1 VPQRTAEW
9 GFDIAR
15 AISDVG
21 TGYWWT
27 SLFPG
32 LAILG
37 LVTGLSLLGEGVNDV
52 LNPRLRQA
60 GIGPGDPAESAVG
73 PGGAVLIEVA
83 DEPAIVEPPTAAG
96 EELWATITPVAH
108 VDRAPEPPSSRRAG
122 PPVLELNGLSVTYR
136 THRGPVT
143 AVDGVSLT
151 VGAGE
156 SVGLVGES
164 GCGKSSLGRAALG
177 VLPPGAEMSG
187 RVVVDGTELGPE
199 AAGWRQAR
207 GERIALVFQ
216 DPATRLDPLQQVE
229 AHFVE
234 TIRAHRPE
242 TPVRQA
248 RRMAAASLAAV
259 GVPPARARQYP
270 HEFSGGMRQRIMLA
284 LAVVLEPRVLVAD
297 EPTTSLDV
305 LVEAQVL
312 RLLDGLRQQLG
323 IGVVLITH
331 NLGIVAETC
340 DRVAVMYAGQIVE
353 SGPVT
358 EVFAHPRHP
367 YTQGLLAS
375 VISLSSTE
383 LVSVPGSP
391 PDLAD
396 PPPGCRFAPRCPLAM
411 TTCST
416 VEPVPAQVSPT
427 HSVACHLYPG
437 ADPTHPDRAW
447 APGGRRRRL
456 GDQPLA
462 GELV

>member
-1 VPQRTAEW
+1 
-9 GFDIAR
+9 
-15 AISDVG
+15 
-21 TGYWWT
+21 
-27 SLFPG
+27 
-32 LAILG
+32 
-37 LVTGLSLLGEGVNDV
+37 
-52 LNPRLRQA
+52 
-60 GIGPGDPAESAVG
+60 
-73 PGGAVLIEVA
+73 
-83 DEPAIVEPPTAAG
+83 
-96 EELWATITPVAH
+96 
-108 VDRAPEPPSSRRAG
+108 
-122 PPVLELNGLSVTYR
+122 
-136 THRGPVT
+136 
-143 AVDGVSLT
+143 
-151 VGAGE
+151 
-156 SVGLVGES
+156 
-164 GCGKSSLGRAALG
+164 
-177 VLPPGAEMSG
+177 
-187 RVVVDGTELGPE
+187 
-199 AAGWRQAR
+199 
-207 GERIALVFQ
+207 
-216 DPATRLDPLQQVE
+216 VE

-259 GVPPARARQYP
+259 EVPPARARQYP

-312 RLLDGLRQQLG
+312 RLLDGLRHQLG

-462 GELV
+462 VELV